1 MRVKTAVATGRVP
14 AGTLGAK
21 DRDILRD
28 AESIIGVDEV
38 GRGALAGPVVV
49 CAVSLTAIPNDPGI
63 RDSKQLTGNRRDE
76 AATRLRASGARWAV
90 CEIWVELI
98 DKLNIL
104 EATRLAMR
112 AAASAL
118 VTPAAVVVTDYVDP
132 GDLGCRV
139 LSPKQADREYYSVA
153 AASILAKVH
162 RDRIMADLGAE
173 QPEWGWERNKG
184 YGTTSHRRALQ
195 TYGPGALHRRS
206 FQWSPVL
213 PSALG

>member
-1 MRVKTAVATGRVP
+1 MKP
-14 AGTLGAK
+14 LGLK
-21 DRDILRD
+21 DREILRG

-49 CAVSLTAIPNDPGI
+49 CAASFAAIPDDPGV

-76 AATRLRASGARWAV
+76 AASRLRASGARWVV
-90 CEIWVELI
+90 CEVWVELI

-112 AAASAL
+112 AAAGAL
-118 VTPAAVVVTDYVDP
+118 VTPEAVVVTDYVDP

-139 LSPKQADREYYSVA
+139 LSPKKADREYFSVA

-162 RDRIMADLGAE
+162 RDRIMVDLGAE
-173 QPEWGWERNKG
+173 QPHWGWEMNKG
-184 YGTTSHRRALQ
+184 YGTVAHRLALENC
-195 TYGPGALHRRS
+195 GPGALHRRS
-206 FQWSPVL
+206 FRWSPVL
-213 PSALG
+213 P